1 MGFELFYKNTGRA
14 KLKKLQNENITLS
27 KSGVIIISEKVM
39 EKLNVKLE
47 KFYFIYIDKKLGRIG
62 IKFTK
67 ENNLKSSRKVTMH
80 KNSTTAHLFVSSALK
95 NIGVNNIEMKE
106 SFKPFMIN
114 DVIVLD
120 VKHLIK
126 KSDG

>member
-1 MGFELFYKNTGRA
+1 MGFELFYKNTERA
-14 KLKKLQNENITLS
+14 NLKSLQNENITLS

-80 KNSTTAHLFVSSALK
+80 KDSTTAHLFVSSALK
-95 NIGVNNIEMKE
+95 NIGVNNIEMRE

-114 DVIVLD
+114 DVIVLE

>member
-1 MGFELFYKNTGRA
+1 MGFELFYKNTERA
-14 KLKKLQNENITLS
+14 NLKSLQNENITLS

>member
-80 KNSTTAHLFVSSALK
+80 KDSTTAHLFVSSALK
-95 NIGVNNIEMKE
+95 NIGVNNIEMRE

-126 KSDG
+126 KSEG